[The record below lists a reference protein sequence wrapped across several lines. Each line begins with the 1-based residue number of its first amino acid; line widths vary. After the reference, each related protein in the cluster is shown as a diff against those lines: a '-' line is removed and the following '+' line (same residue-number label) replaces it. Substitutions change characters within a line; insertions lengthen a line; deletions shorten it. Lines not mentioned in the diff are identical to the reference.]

1 MIEEYI
7 TYKKFNNKSSAEE
20 FRQLLEIEKVDYTLE
35 NNSLSLDA
43 TITGNDYGSEFCV
56 KIKKDDF
63 KKIDEILLKKWEED
77 IQEVP
82 DNYYLLNFSDEE
94 LLDVI
99 AKSDEWSTFDVA
111 LAKKMLKEKGKEV
124 TPEEIDL
131 IKNKRLVELAKPE
144 KSQKTYI
151 IAGYVLAIL
160 GGWLSV
166 FIGWH
171 LLTYKKTLPNGHK
184 VYAYSENDRK
194 EGNRIFILGIIFMVI
209 WSLYF
214 FL

>member
-82 DNYYLLNFSDEE
+82 DNY
-94 LLDVI
+94 
-99 AKSDEWSTFDVA
+99 
-111 LAKKMLKEKGKEV
+111 
-124 TPEEIDL
+124 
-131 IKNKRLVELAKPE
+131 
-144 KSQKTYI
+144 
-151 IAGYVLAIL
+151 
-160 GGWLSV
+160 
-166 FIGWH
+166 
-171 LLTYKKTLPNGHK
+171 
-184 VYAYSENDRK
+184 
-194 EGNRIFILGIIFMVI
+194 
-209 WSLYF
+209 
-214 FL
+214 